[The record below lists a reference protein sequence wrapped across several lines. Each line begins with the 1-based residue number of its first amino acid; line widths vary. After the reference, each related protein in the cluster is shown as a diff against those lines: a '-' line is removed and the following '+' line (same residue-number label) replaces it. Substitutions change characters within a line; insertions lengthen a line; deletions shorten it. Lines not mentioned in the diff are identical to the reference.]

1 MRTRSIR
8 RMVAASAVA
17 MAAAVLAPIAT
28 PAAQAGNPI
37 PVGDTYV
44 PMTPCRIVDTRL
56 AEGRFA
62 DREIRDYTVS
72 GGGPMFANQGGK
84 EGGCDI
90 PLGISAI
97 EATVTAVDPL
107 DSGFFRAWPNGES
120 MPNATFMNFDE
131 GMDIS
136 NTGSITVADG
146 LGPSTS
152 GVGTNDFASPQLRAR
167 NFGGASHY
175 VIDVQGYWID
185 PAFTSSPTDYT
196 AITPCRV
203 LDTRQVGNPAPKVQ
217 DRQILDINVSFQSSV
232 ELQGGK
238 DGGCGIPQGA
248 VGIEA
253 SVSAVDPD
261 GSGFFRAWPADES
274 MPNATFMNFDRG
286 MDITNTG
293 SLTINPYDEQPL
305 RLRNFGGRAHYV
317 VDIQGYYTTGAGLG
331 AEATTSATS
340 DEALYVAITP
350 CRIVDTRQAGGA
362 LVDREIRDV
371 EVVGDGP
378 GFAAQGG
385 LPDGCGIP
393 TDTVAV
399 EASIAA
405 VDPTDSGFFRA
416 WPFGQSMP
424 NATFMNFDRGMDI
437 TNTGSITIDPDD
449 DQYLRIRDFGG
460 TSHYVID
467 IQGYWLPA

>member
-1 MRTRSIR
+1 
-8 RMVAASAVA
+8 
-17 MAAAVLAPIAT
+17 
-28 PAAQAGNPI
+28 
-37 PVGDTYV
+37 
-44 PMTPCRIVDTRL
+44 
-56 AEGRFA
+56 
-62 DREIRDYTVS
+62 
-72 GGGPMFANQGGK
+72 
-84 EGGCDI
+84 
-90 PLGISAI
+90 
-97 EATVTAVDPL
+97 
-107 DSGFFRAWPNGES
+107 
-120 MPNATFMNFDE
+120 NFDE

-238 DGGCGIPQGA
+238 DGGCGIPQGV

-274 MPNATFMNFDRG
+274 MPNATFMNFDTG

-293 SLTINPYDEQPL
+293 SITLAPLDISGAATPNDLNPAQV
-305 RLRNFGGRAHYV
+305 RIRNFGSPSHYV
-317 VDIQGYYTTGAGLG
+317 IDVQGYFTPRNLAQGAITSV
-331 AEATTSATS
+331 ATPTSG
-340 DEALYVAITP
+340 YVPITP
-350 CRIVDTRQAGGA
+350 CRVLDTRIAGGK
-362 LVDREIRDV
+362 LDDREIR
-371 EVVGDGP
+371 EVLITVDGLI
-378 GFAAQGG
+378 GAQGG
-385 LPDGCGIP
+385 KPDGCNIPGGIA
-393 TDTVAV
+393 AV
-399 EASIAA
+399 EASITA
-405 VDPTDSGFFRA
+405 VDPDDSGFFRA
-416 WPFGQSMP
+416 WPATESMP
-424 NATFMNFDRGMDI
+424 NATFLNFDRGMDI
-437 TNTGSITIDPDD
+437 TNTGSVTIDAVLSGAALSGGGPASE
-449 DQYLRIRDFGG
+449 LKIRDFGG
-460 TSHYVID
+460 ASHYVID
-467 IQGYWLPA
+467 IQGYYPTAR